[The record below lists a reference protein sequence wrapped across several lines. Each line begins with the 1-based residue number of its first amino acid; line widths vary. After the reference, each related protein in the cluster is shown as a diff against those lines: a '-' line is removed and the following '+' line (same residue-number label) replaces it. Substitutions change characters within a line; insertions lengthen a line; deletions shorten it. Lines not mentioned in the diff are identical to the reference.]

1 MLLANLPIFPCALD
15 KKPLVDGGFKSAR
28 RGANTKGWP
37 LVGFAT
43 GAVSGI
49 DVLDVDPT
57 GDDWYGQKLW
67 ALPQTR
73 AHQTQR
79 GLHLLFKHAPGL
91 RCSTSRI
98 APGVDVKADGGYA
111 IFWPRQ
117 GLAVKDL
124 PLAEWP
130 GWLLEDARSA
140 KGYLSNSLSPPA
152 NVAVAD
158 IREALF
164 ALDPIGWRN
173 SEHSAGGYL
182 RWFALM
188 GACKAAGIGVEDW
201 VKWCVQDPVYAGH
214 GDLIARLWRGPRAKH
229 SGALWVA
236 LKEAGVMVGRRGRKE
251 ITEVPSQ
258 SRPGLDWR
266 IRFTGIID
274 WLRNHKTERDL
285 FSASCLVAEIIA
297 QHHKPKPSVAVDFLE
312 KAAKGN
318 GLLKSLGE
326 DEVRRTIT
334 NGLRHVEEKI
344 LATEGGAE

>member
-1 MLLANLPIFPCALD
+1 MSIQPAMI
-15 KKPLVDGGFKSAR
+15 GMAR
-28 RGANTKGWP
+28 KFG
-37 LVGFAT
+37 V
-43 GAVSGI
+43 
-49 DVLDVDPT
+49 
-57 GDDWYGQKLW
+57 
-67 ALPQTR
+67 LPQTR

-79 GLHLLFKHAPGL
+79 GLHLLFRHAPGL
-91 RCSTSRI
+91 SCSTSRI

-130 GWLLEDARSA
+130 GWLLEEARA
-140 KGYLSNSLSPPA
+140 PRGGYLNNSLSPPA
-152 NVAVAD
+152 SVAVAD

-173 SEHSAGGYL
+173 DEHNAEGYL
-182 RWFALM
+182 RWLALM
-188 GACKAAGIGVEDW
+188 TACKAAGIGVEDW
-201 VKWCVQDPVYAGH
+201 VKWSVQDPVYAGH
-214 GDLIARLWRGPRAKH
+214 GDLIARLWRGARAKH

-236 LKEAGVMVGRRGRKE
+236 LKEAGVRIRGPGRKE
-251 ITEVPSQ
+251 LIEVPH
-258 SRPGLDWR
+258 RHPRVDWCT
-266 IRFTGIID
+266 RFTGIIE
-274 WLRNHKTERDL
+274 WLRHHKTERDL

-297 QHHKPKPSVAVDFLE
+297 QHHKPKPSFAVDFLE

-318 GLLKSLGE
+318 GLLKQLGA

-344 LATEGGAE
+344 LATEGSDE

>member
-1 MLLANLPIFPCALD
+1 MLPADLPIFPCALD

-111 IFWPRQ
+111 IFWPRE
-117 GLAVKDL
+117 GMAVKDL

-130 GWLLEDARSA
+130 EWLLEEARSP
-140 KGYLSNSLSPPA
+140 KRYLNTFLSPPTK
-152 NVAVAD
+152 AVVVDGA
-158 IREALF
+158 RAGLLK
-164 ALDPIGWRN
+164 LDPIGWRN
-173 SEHSAGGYL
+173 VEGNEEGYL
-182 RWFALM
+182 RWLALM
-188 GACKAAGIGVEDW
+188 TACKAAGISADDFVA
-201 VKWCVQDPVYAGH
+201 WCVQDPMYAG
-214 GDLIARLWRGPRAKH
+214 DADEIRRKWDFVVPKH

-236 LKEAGVMVGRRGRKE
+236 LSKAGIRLGRKKE
-251 ITEVPSQ
+251 RVEVLSRHPSQ
-258 SRPGLDWR
+258 
-266 IRFTGIID
+266 I
-274 WLRNHKTERDL
+274 
-285 FSASCLVAEIIA
+285 
-297 QHHKPKPSVAVDFLE
+297 
-312 KAAKGN
+312 
-318 GLLKSLGE
+318 
-326 DEVRRTIT
+326 
-334 NGLRHVEEKI
+334 
-344 LATEGGAE
+344 